1 MRATA
6 ILSLL
11 FALVLSCAAVSAGEN
26 TAPITQAEID
36 AYLNLISQIDENTV
50 DENVIFQ
57 LYQKS
62 GLTPERFQ
70 IIGGRIMASYMLANG
85 ATIDMLK
92 NQMGMPPEVEPS
104 DAEMELINKNM
115 DAIMGAMGGGM

>member
-11 FALVLSCAAVSAGEN
+11 FTLVLSCAAVSAGEN
-26 TAPITQAEID
+26 TAPVTQAEID

-92 NQMGMPPEVEPS
+92 NQMGMPPEAEPS